1 MESLATEIRSFYSL
15 KELREN
21 VEETIRQYKTL
32 VADYSEWLGTLLR
45 SMETSENKEWTKK
58 ISEMQKLLKAK
69 TKVQKQTKK
78 KKKGETSIL
87 EWVQFKDIMLC
98 TDERGET
105 EVLFE
110 VIEELNAKLDRLEKV
125 RESIEQLEKYGLGRN
140 IVYLTYIREGIP
152 EKIVFRPKKGAELE
166 KFRFVTE
173 FSIPII
179 VRK

>member
-1 MESLATEIRSFYSL
+1 
-15 KELREN
+15 
-21 VEETIRQYKTL
+21 
-32 VADYSEWLGTLLR
+32 
-45 SMETSENKEWTKK
+45 
-58 ISEMQKLLKAK
+58 
-69 TKVQKQTKK
+69 
-78 KKKGETSIL
+78 
-87 EWVQFKDIMLC
+87 
-98 TDERGET
+98 
-105 EVLFE
+105 
-110 VIEELNAKLDRLEKV
+110 V